1 MNDPLTLL
9 IKGFEGI
16 RFYAYDDATGQ
27 PIVQGSTVKGNP
39 TIGYGRCLS
48 TKGITQAEAD
58 ELLEDDITD
67 VSHDVYFAVPWLM
80 QLSENRQN
88 VLLCMAFQLGVAG
101 LMEFRNF
108 LAACQAGN
116 WGDASAAMLDSLW
129 AKQTP
134 ARAQTLANMIMD
146 DGEGADNAVTGDRAH
161 T

>member
-16 RFYAYDDATGQ
+16 RFQVYDDATGQ

-39 TIGYGRCLS
+39 TVGYGRCLS

-67 VSHDVYFAVPWLM
+67 VSHDVYFAIPCI
-80 QLSENRQN
+80 QSLSENRQN
-88 VLLCMAFQLGVAG
+88 VLLCLAFQVGTKG
-101 LMEFRNF
+101 LLEFKDF
-108 LAACQAGN
+108 LAACQVGN
-116 WGDASAAMLDSLW
+116 WADASAAMLDSLW

-134 ARAQTLANMIMD
+134 VRAQVLAQMIMD
-146 DGEGADNAVTGDRAH
+146 G
-161 T
+161 